1 MWVIV
6 HALSGMALGRVLP
19 SSLWIMVPAVL
30 VAHALLDLVP
40 HWDYT
45 HSRGKILW
53 GLLDAAAAAAS
64 LLVAALVFHLP
75 GLVIVAGIVSALPD
89 LDVLDALFPIKRR
102 SRWFPSHWQ
111 RYPHGHARPLPGVA
125 VQAAVVALSVA
136 VIVVA

>member
-19 SSLWIMVPAVL
+19 SSLWIVIPAVL

-45 HSRGKILW
+45 HSRGKVLW
-53 GLLDAAAAAAS
+53 GALDVAAAAAAF
-64 LLVAALVFHLP
+64 LVGGLVFHLP
-75 GLVIVAGIVSALPD
+75 GVIVAAGIVSALPD
-89 LDVLDALFPIKRR
+89 LDVLDALFPFERR

-111 RYPHGHARPLPGVA
+111 SYPHGHARPLPGVA
-125 VQAAVVALSVA
+125 VQAAVVALSIMVLA
-136 VIVVA
+136 LG

>member
-6 HALSGMALGRVLP
+6 HALSGMALGWVLP
-19 SSLWIMVPAVL
+19 PSLWILIPAVL

-45 HSRGKILW
+45 HSRGRILW
-53 GLLDAAAAAAS
+53 GALDVAAATTA
-64 LLVAALVFHLP
+64 LLTAALVFHLP
-75 GLVIVAGIVSALPD
+75 ARILVAGVVSALPD
-89 LDVLDALFPIKRR
+89 LDVLDALFPFERR

-125 VQAAVVALSVA
+125 VQAAVVALSL
-136 VIVVA
+136 VVLTLA

>member
-19 SSLWIMVPAVL
+19 PSLWILIPAVL

-45 HSRGKILW
+45 HSRGKGLW
-53 GLLDAAAAAAS
+53 GALDVAAATSA
-64 LLVAALVFHLP
+64 LLLAALVFHLP
-75 GLVIVAGIVSALPD
+75 GLILAAGIVSALPD
-89 LDVLDALFPIKRR
+89 LDVLDALFPFERR

-125 VQAAVVALSVA
+125 LQAAVVALSLVVLAVA
-136 VIVVA
+136 